1 MIPIAKPLI
10 DQEEKQAVL
19 EVLGSGMLAQG
30 PRVRAFEDAF
40 AGYAVPQ
47 AVLRFKQGFGRLIRS
62 SNDRG
67 VCAVLDR
74 RILTKRYGATFLQ
87 SLPECTVEVGS
98 ARELP
103 RAAREWIPAEGSAA
117 AESQPLLIVEEG

>member
-1 MIPIAKPLI
+1 
-10 DQEEKQAVL
+10 
-19 EVLGSGMLAQG
+19 
-30 PRVRAFEDAF
+30 
-40 AGYAVPQ
+40 VPQ

-62 SNDRG
+62 SSDRG

-98 ARELP
+98 ADELP
-103 RAAREWIPAEGSAA
+103 RAAREWIPGEERVA
-117 AESQPLLIVEEG
+117 AETQPLLIVEEG

>member
-1 MIPIAKPLI
+1 MFAARS
-10 DQEEKQAVL
+10 E
-19 EVLGSGMLAQG
+19 
-30 PRVRAFEDAF
+30 AFEDAF

-62 SNDRG
+62 SHDRG

-87 SLPECTVEVGS
+87 SLPECSVEVGS
-98 ARELP
+98 VVDFPVGRELARSRDRRRSQSIGGRRT
-103 RAAREWIPAEGSAA
+103 RA
-117 AESQPLLIVEEG
+117 